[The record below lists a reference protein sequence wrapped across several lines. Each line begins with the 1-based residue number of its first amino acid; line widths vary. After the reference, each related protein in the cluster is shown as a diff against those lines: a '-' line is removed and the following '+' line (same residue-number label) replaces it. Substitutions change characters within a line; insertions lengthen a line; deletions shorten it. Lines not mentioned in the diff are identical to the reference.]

1 MEGQAEKEALSLIS
15 SVQPPKWGQR
25 APLCYGRK
33 EAPRGQSPT
42 QGPMV
47 GAEVRLPPRTF
58 HSESSIFSQHHTEA
72 CFHIHTEATHGATV
86 LFNFGSG
93 DKAVLGLK

>member
-1 MEGQAEKEALSLIS
+1 M
-15 SVQPPKWGQR
+15 
-25 APLCYGRK
+25 
-33 EAPRGQSPT
+33 
-42 QGPMV
+42 
-47 GAEVRLPPRTF
+47 RLPPRTF